1 MGRNPQEIRS
11 GKFVI
16 SDSMVG
22 DSEQMRVLT
31 LTVSRHITLLP
42 NSGEAKA
49 RLGRLSASWIV
60 GRP

>member
-49 RLGRLSASWIV
+49 RLGRYTAN
-60 GRP
+60 